1 MKNLTLTI
9 VCSVILMSF
18 QVNNQKK
25 QPLSIETIRTQISN
39 EIKATKKVFNWKN
52 ADDHLLYSALIQT
65 DSVAV
70 VGYKPAHIND
80 IRKTLNKN
88 TTKQPEWKEA
98 KKDAQ
103 QLIID
108 YYKQKYGSKYSV
120 NDIIVGE
127 APDERLPFFYIKV
140 FDQEL
145 IEILRNNELIRYIQ
159 PNNFDLEQN
168 TIYRRHQNFDCDGR
182 GINPKDKV
190 FINDSCDAFPWNFVN
205 HNIPQAWDISLNKG
219 AGIDIAVLD
228 EGISQQFES
237 DFNKGESAGRIFE
250 SVSLLNGEGNLG
262 TCDSHATKVSSVI
275 TGPKTNEG
283 DIFGV
288 AYKSNLFHYRVTNG
302 VIINS
307 ALEASAIVSALIDI
321 VEKNTKIV
329 NMSIGELPLPNTI
342 VFNDIIE
349 DALAVVVSNGSI
361 IFAAAGTLPPS
372 PTEIPFIVYPA
383 SSEYTKSVTGINEN
397 LEICDGCSFAANI
410 GGIGQEDVDFVA
422 FVENKEGRNVT
433 VYGEQYIGFSSTA
446 TAMMSG
452 ITALIWGENPL
463 LSREQVIE
471 QLEFASINP
480 NADSNLGNGYVD
492 AYLALTNGNAP
503 QFNPNNIENC
513 GKPTVVFYD
522 NTNLGGNLLC
532 AIEIGNSTIINFIE
546 QEFCDNDDAESIS
559 IHNIPQGTIIKL
571 YDDVNGSE
579 QDDVLTIFAKTD
591 IVSANIN
598 TLESFFENE
607 NIKII
612 YEGVDGLNSAVS
624 LMEVSTADLTGCTE
638 SLACNYNPF
647 AIEDDGS
654 CYLPGESCGADGV
667 WVASQN
673 PNGTACV
680 CNATPIITSGN
691 AVLAFEQITG
701 VNCDFNAYFDAGN
714 GINQTYAS
722 DWYYAIGQ
730 NGNSVNFPPPVTSN
744 IILTNNTITVFYPNL
759 GNISGLQ
766 AILTIIIEELSPL
779 NVQVSQT
786 MKITNNS
793 GSFIDFKL
801 FHYLDLDKNE
811 NTVED
816 AVLVFQDE
824 CNLITSINNVD
835 DPNQLC
841 YFAVNA
847 ADGYEVDEYPEL
859 CSKLF
864 YGTPNLSNSG
874 LPLLASDYTQSLQF
888 NGSLAPGNSLTGETL
903 LNFGNQPEAA
913 IIDNFTG
920 QCSFP
925 STPQP
930 ENCNVLNLDNSI
942 CPITNLAQLENNCI
956 VSANSP
962 RGDYACQYFC
972 IADRTCEEFLTNG
985 NNGWAKGFV
994 TYIWDYFGSRNDGP
1008 LYSNVGCADFSPI
1021 IGEVMSDFI
1030 CFSIEGFGD
1039 HYITEMAPGFFSF
1052 CSYCS
1057 SQDANEWDS
1066 IHNNFLE
1073 NAIVPCFSELDEMPD
1088 FLSCV
1093 SSQSTVFFARLL
1105 RELAQ
1110 VYCAASNNNEVNLV
1124 DNSADI
1130 IDSFVNDFLAGN
1142 FCCLIDGVS
1151 NEFGLDFIS
1160 TCDNLDIIPVDGIVE
1175 VVIDGIEVIGDGL
1188 DDLGNV
1194 IDDLGDWAQGF
1205 LPLQR
1210 NVSDSNSPDVIYF
1223 MDLSEEY
1230 YTVENNILTIT
1241 GSPSPY
1247 AGFSQIV
1254 NVFSIDADSVVTLV
1268 KQFIITDSDT
1278 DGDLLG
1284 DTYEVNNGLDPNT
1297 PNTLNTDQDNDGL
1310 NDFLEAVIQSN
1321 PLDIDTDGDGFGDLV
1336 EVTNTT
1342 DFNNAESFPGSF
1354 NCLDGVQNGNEEGID
1369 CGGDCPENCPTC
1381 VDGIKNGDEEGI
1393 DCGGSCNYSC
1403 ELLELCSDGEQNG
1416 DEDGVDCGGSCPNIC
1431 PETQTCSDGIQNG
1444 DEEDVDCGGSCPE
1457 SCETCNGVIDECGVC
1472 DGPGIV
1478 DGTCDCEGTLT
1489 ATWYAD
1495 NDGDGLGDPNNSNES
1510 CEQPAGFVSNS
1521 DDNDDTDGCAG
1532 EVDECGI
1539 CDGPGSS
1546 TWFVDS
1552 DGDGFG
1558 DSNNSVESCEQPTGY
1573 VSNPNDQD
1581 DTTFNEPADIPT
1593 LSQWGLILLSLI
1605 LLSITTV
1612 SIIQNKT
1619 ALANN
1624 QSVANSVAIIP
1635 HIDKPLF
1642 KRMLIKS
1649 VTLMVL
1655 IFVLISLVEGGWFI
1669 RNIVGTVLSVGMIV
1683 YVWHFV
1689 ILSERFKN
1697 EQKN

>member
-1 MKNLTLTI
+1 MKNLTLTKCFYFNFINFLVRKPSFIIISFLLINLIADAQIKKCGITKERIENYKNENPKYKKTIDSLSEIAQSRIRNLSLPCNEFNTVVVPVAVHYSSDFDCSNAECLINAAEKNI
-9 VCSVILMSF
+9 VTLNEDFSATNEDISDYSILTSACEEEFPESILSNGTCISFILANRNHPQESGIANGQPAITIGRYNFDGGESFVAPEFSGYLNIFVTENLYSPTVVGKAPEMMSMANGDGVIIRADVFGGKGINCVSGTLLNSNPKYNLGRTLTHEVGHYFNLAHPFGKECNNGDYHTLYDSQIIDDVPTSIMPPDDSTEFSNYEACPSLMSPSSVMSCTDLPMTGCDPNENRF
-18 QVNNQKK
+18 FINYMDYALDECLIMFTEGQAEVMNAWASMLPFKSPSEVIDALTNRKISCISFYEGNNAEQD
-25 QPLSIETIRTQISN
+25 L
-39 EIKATKKVFNWKN
+39 VC
-52 ADDHLLYSALIQT
+52 
-65 DSVAV
+65 
-70 VGYKPAHIND
+70 
-80 IRKTLNKN
+80 TLNYTN
-88 TTKQPEWKEA
+88 
-98 KKDAQ
+98 
-103 QLIID
+103 
-108 YYKQKYGSKYSV
+108 
-120 NDIIVGE
+120 NDV
-127 APDERLPFFYIKV
+127 
-140 FDQEL
+140 
-145 IEILRNNELIRYIQ
+145 
-159 PNNFDLEQN
+159 
-168 TIYRRHQNFDCDGR
+168 
-182 GINPKDKV
+182 
-190 FINDSCDAFPWNFVN
+190 
-205 HNIPQAWDISLNKG
+205 
-219 AGIDIAVLD
+219 
-228 EGISQQFES
+228 S
-237 DFNKGESAGRIFE
+237 DFNQNICTNDEARSTLVCNAIIGTVIKIYDDPNRSTEDDWTEIRIRADIDKIAINSFE
-250 SVSLLNGEGNLG
+250 KSYENEEVRVIYHKNNGLDG
-262 TCDSHATKVSSVI
+262 KVSSFEI
-275 TGPKTNEG
+275 ATEPTGPT
-283 DIFGV
+283 
-288 AYKSNLFHYRVTNG
+288 
-302 VIINS
+302 
-307 ALEASAIVSALIDI
+307 ID
-321 VEKNTKIV
+321 
-329 NMSIGELPLPNTI
+329 
-342 VFNDIIE
+342 
-349 DALAVVVSNGSI
+349 
-361 IFAAAGTLPPS
+361 
-372 PTEIPFIVYPA
+372 
-383 SSEYTKSVTGINEN
+383 
-397 LEICDGCSFAANI
+397 
-410 GGIGQEDVDFVA
+410 
-422 FVENKEGRNVT
+422 
-433 VYGEQYIGFSSTA
+433 
-446 TAMMSG
+446 
-452 ITALIWGENPL
+452 
-463 LSREQVIE
+463 
-471 QLEFASINP
+471 
-480 NADSNLGNGYVD
+480 
-492 AYLALTNGNAP
+492 
-503 QFNPNNIENC
+503 
-513 GKPTVVFYD
+513 FYD
-522 NTNLGGNLLC
+522 NTNIEGNLMC
-532 AIEIGNSTIINFIE
+532 SVEITNGTVINFE
-546 QEFCDNDDAESIS
+546 QDEACDNNDAESVALYD
-559 IHNIPQGTIIKL
+559 IPAGTVIKL
-571 YDDVNGSE
+571 YDNVNGSN

-591 IVSANIN
+591 LVSANIN
-598 TLESFFENE
+598 TLEASFENE

-624 LMEVSTADLTGCTE
+624 LMEVSTADLTGCTN
-638 SLACNYNPF
+638 SLACNYSPF
-647 AIEDDGS
+647 ALDDDGS
-654 CYLPGESCGADGV
+654 CYLPGDQCGVDGV
-667 WVASQN
+667 WVSSQN
-673 PNGTACV
+673 PNGTTCV
-680 CNATPIITSGN
+680 CNASPIITSGN
-691 AVLAFEQITG
+691 AILAFEQITG
-701 VNCDFNAYFDAGN
+701 VNCDANAYFDAGN

-730 NGNSVNFPPPVTSN
+730 NGNSVNFPPPITSN

-801 FHYLDLDKNE
+801 FHYLDLDKNAD
-811 NTVED
+811 TVED
-816 AVLVFQDE
+816 AVLVFEDE
-824 CNLITSINNVD
+824 CNLITRVNNIY
-835 DPNQLC
+835 DPDQFC

-864 YGTPNLSNSG
+864 YGAPNLSNSG
-874 LPLLASDYTQSLQF
+874 LPLLASDYTQALQF

-920 QCSFP
+920 QCTFP

-930 ENCNVLNLDNSI
+930 ENCNVLNLDNSV

-1008 LYSNVGCADFSPI
+1008 LYSNAACADFSPI

-1057 SQDANEWDS
+1057 SQDANEWDQ
-1066 IHNNFLE
+1066 IHDGFLE
-1073 NAIVPCFSELDEMPD
+1073 NAIVPCFNQLDEMPD
-1088 FLSCV
+1088 FLSCL
-1093 SSQSTVFFARLL
+1093 SSQSTEFFARLL

-1110 VYCAASNNNEVNLV
+1110 IYCEASNNNEFSITE
-1124 DNSADI
+1124 NSIDI

-1142 FCCLIDGVS
+1142 FCCAIDGVS
-1151 NEFGLDFIS
+1151 NQFGFDFIS
-1160 TCDNLDIIPVDGIVE
+1160 TCNDLDIITVGEIVD
-1175 VVIDGIEVIGDGL
+1175 
-1188 DDLGNV
+1188 V
-1194 IDDLGDWAQGF
+1194 IDDIGDWIEGF

-1210 NVSDSNSPDVIYF
+1210 NVSDPNDPDVIYF
-1223 MDLSEEY
+1223 IDLSEEY
-1230 YTVENNILTIT
+1230 YTVENNVLTIT

-1416 DEDGVDCGGSCPNIC
+1416 DEDGLDCGGSCPNIC

-1444 DEEDVDCGGSCPE
+1444 DEEGVDCGGSCPA

-1489 ATWYAD
+1489 ITWYAD

-1539 CDGPGSS
+1539 CDGPGPS

-1635 HIDKPLF
+1635 YFDKPLF